1 MKNRPNIG
9 NVFQWTTVGIAL
21 GVMYDVITKLSNP
34 LVINKHIGIAILFIC
49 IGLLISSLGNLFKK
63 GD

>member
-21 GVMYDVITKLSNP
+21 GVMYD
-34 LVINKHIGIAILFIC
+34 GA
-49 IGLLISSLGNLFKK
+49 LGNLFKK

>member
-9 NVFQWTTVGIAL
+9 NVFQWATVGIAL
-21 GVMYDVITKLSNP
+21 CVMYDVINKLSNP
-34 LVINKHIGIAILFIC
+34 LVINKHIDIAILFIC

>member
-9 NVFQWTTVGIAL
+9 NVFQWATVGIAL
-21 GVMYDVITKLSNP
+21 GVMYDVINKLSNP
-34 LVINKHIGIAILFIC
+34 LITNKHTGIAIFFVC
-49 IGLLISSLGNLFKK
+49 IGLLISALGNLFKK

>member
-9 NVFQWTTVGIAL
+9 NMFQWTTVGIAL
-21 GVMYDVITKLSNP
+21 GVMYDAITKLSNP
-34 LVINKHIGIAILFIC
+34 LSINKHINIAILFIC
-49 IGLLISSLGNLFKK
+49 IGLLISLLGNLFKK